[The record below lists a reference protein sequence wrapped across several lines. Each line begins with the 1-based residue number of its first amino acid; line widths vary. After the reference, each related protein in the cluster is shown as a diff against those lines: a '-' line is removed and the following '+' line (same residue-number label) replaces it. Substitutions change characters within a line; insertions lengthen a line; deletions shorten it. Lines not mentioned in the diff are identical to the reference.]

1 MRNQPMNARTHRNG
15 LAAVAGALLTALPA
29 LAGAQNI
36 LSVPNTM
43 ATAGAA
49 SVAVPIDLSGPDL
62 TTLAFNVNFD
72 PSFCAALV
80 DPTTIKVTPSTAMA
94 CTSDCSNGGTPCT
107 SSASCLACTTGGC
120 QARTK
125 AAPLEQPITC
135 SSGTARIALDTGR
148 GDVVIGKGQGE
159 ILDIDVGP
167 LKPGASGSFVFTPAS
182 IDAHNGPLTIT
193 IVGMAGTL
201 TITSPTTTSSTSSS
215 TSSSTT
221 STTTSTSTSTTS
233 SSNTST
239 TSSSSTTTSI
249 PAEGAPDCTE
259 AFAVPDMLWPPNH
272 RFMAVTIAG
281 VTDPSGGAVTITV
294 TAIMQNEPPNGS
306 GPTCPDAKGLGTD
319 TPMLRAERD
328 GEASGRVYHVSFR
341 AENGGGGQ
349 YEGTVIVCVP
359 INQSQPACVDQ
370 DTPFDSTCSVGC
382 GDKCLFRLSP
392 KDVSCPGEL
401 VPHAV
406 QQRLVA
412 AHRALRHALRERR
425 CHVCR
430 TRLVGRAMQLLAAA
444 ERLTAAAQ
452 SAGRISPS
460 CALQF
465 ANVISDTGNSAQR
478 WLQDIQRR

>member
-1 MRNQPMNARTHRNG
+1 M
-15 LAAVAGALLTALPA
+15 
-29 LAGAQNI
+29 
-36 LSVPNTM
+36 
-43 ATAGAA
+43 
-49 SVAVPIDLSGPDL
+49 
-62 TTLAFNVNFD
+62 
-72 PSFCAALV
+72 
-80 DPTTIKVTPSTAMA
+80 
-94 CTSDCSNGGTPCT
+94 
-107 SSASCLACTTGGC
+107 
-120 QARTK
+120 
-125 AAPLEQPITC
+125 
-135 SSGTARIALDTGR
+135 
-148 GDVVIGKGQGE
+148 
-159 ILDIDVGP
+159 
-167 LKPGASGSFVFTPAS
+167 
-182 IDAHNGPLTIT
+182 
-193 IVGMAGTL
+193 
-201 TITSPTTTSSTSSS
+201 
-215 TSSSTT
+215 
-221 STTTSTSTSTTS
+221 
-233 SSNTST
+233 
-239 TSSSSTTTSI
+239 
-249 PAEGAPDCTE
+249 
-259 AFAVPDMLWPPNH
+259 PDMLWPPNH

-349 YEGTVIVCVP
+349 CEGTVIVCVP

-460 CALQF
+460 CASQF